1 MCFFFRKWKLEASLI
16 CIQIQTWRE
25 TWNSF
30 FFWFTTYRAA
40 KLEHWLD
47 CCRPRISDW
56 RTSPRR
62 SEFQNQVNA
71 LSQTTEYLKQ
81 VLSNYCQRQN
91 VNALWHACGLTEH
104 QKESGGYDLIYYR
117 ERRLNSVSYNSI
129 VLLHRML

>member
-1 MCFFFRKWKLEASLI
+1 MCFFFSKV
-16 CIQIQTWRE
+16 E
-25 TWNSF
+25 TWSFTNLHTDPNLARNTKF
-30 FFWFTTYRAA
+30 FFLFTTYRAA

-47 CCRPRISDW
+47 CCRPRISGW

-91 VNALWHACGLTEH
+91 VNALWHICGLTEQ
-104 QKESGGYDLIYYR
+104 QKRATDIIWLIIV
-117 ERRLNSVSYNSI
+117 RRLTNVSYNSI
-129 VLLHRML
+129 VLLYSML